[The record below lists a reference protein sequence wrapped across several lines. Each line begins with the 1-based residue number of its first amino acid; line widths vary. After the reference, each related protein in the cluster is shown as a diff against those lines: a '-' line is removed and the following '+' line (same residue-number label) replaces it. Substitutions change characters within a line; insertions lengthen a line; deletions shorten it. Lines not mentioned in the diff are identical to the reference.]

1 MHGTL
6 FSIVYEIINTI
17 LYNFSYRD
25 ETISQHFAFWSL
37 HAEIE
42 ME

>member
-1 MHGTL
+1 MHETL

-25 ETISQHFAFWSL
+25 ETISHHFALWTL
-37 HAEIE
+37 HVEIE
-42 ME
+42 IL